1 MLKKEKG
8 PRSLGMVLQNHLGLL
23 LHIFTVV
30 TRIYIQFFLLLLL
43 FFDELMLFWVQLL
56 HIIHSMHRGHL

>member
-1 MLKKEKG
+1 MFKKEKG

-30 TRIYIQFFLLLLL
+30 TRVYIQFFFVVVVVL
-43 FFDELMLFWVQLL
+43 
-56 HIIHSMHRGHL
+56 